1 MVFVDSL
8 LRNDVVRSLQLPCRN
23 CAGCRLEFSRQ
34 WAVRC
39 MHEASLHERNCFL
52 TLTYRDPAPHSLEL
66 DHLQRFWK
74 RWRARRVALRY
85 YAAGEYTEACPE
97 KGSPGGRPHWHACV
111 FGADFD
117 DKVDGGRS
125 DSGERI
131 YRSRVLSDLWPY
143 GYSSVGALTFES
155 AAYVARYV
163 MKKLTGDGE
172 LHYYDV
178 IDPDSGEIFR
188 RRKEFSMMSKGIG
201 WNWLRL
207 YWPEV
212 AQKGKVV
219 VRGHEANAPRFY
231 LKKLKH
237 LKAMDA
243 IELERHLEARKR
255 VADSTPDRLRA
266 REAVIQARVGLLKR
280 GKV

>member
-1 MVFVDSL
+1 
-8 LRNDVVRSLQLPCRN
+8 
-23 CAGCRLEFSRQ
+23 
-34 WAVRC
+34 
-39 MHEASLHERNCFL
+39 MHEASLHDANCFL
-52 TLTYRDPAPHSLEL
+52 TLTYGDPAPQSLEL
-66 DHLQRFWK
+66 DHIQRFWK
-74 RWRARRVALRY
+74 RWRARGVRLRY
-85 YAAGEYTEACPE
+85 YAAGEYTEHDPW

-111 FGADFD
+111 FGADLP
-117 DKVDGGRS
+117 DKVDGGVS
-125 DSGERI
+125 ESGERI
-131 YRSRVLSDLWPY
+131 YRSKLLADLWPY
-143 GYSSVGALTFES
+143 GFSSVGAVTFES

-172 LHYYDV
+172 QDYYDIV
-178 IDPDSGEIFR
+178 DPDSGEIFK

-219 VRGHEANAPRFY
+219 VRGHECNAPRFY
-231 LKKLKH
+231 MKKLKH
-237 LKAMDA
+237 LRAMDA
-243 IELERHLEARKR
+243 VEQERHEEARKR
-255 VADSTPDRLRA
+255 FADSAPDRLRA